1 MITSIG
7 MIHLEMHSLGV
18 LDARG
23 LVEMC
28 VGVRFCVLYSFW
40 SGRSESV
47 AGPSDIATTPTC
59 LALMIFVVNCFRS
72 HRFQCHRLTFH
83 DTVPGMFVYRVPVQQ
98 YRTPKKMK
106 TFALHDPK
114 QVPKPKMEAKALQA
128 HPNMQRLPTMRLFE
142 TFPPCQRR
150 LRRTRFDS

>member
-1 MITSIG
+1 MLVAG
-7 MIHLEMHSLGV
+7 
-18 LDARG
+18 G

-72 HRFQCHRLTFH
+72 HRLQCHRLTFH
-83 DTVPGMFVYRVPVQQ
+83 DTVPGTGMFVYRVPAQQ
-98 YRTPKKMK
+98 YRTPKMK
-106 TFALHDPK
+106 TFALHGPK
-114 QVPKPKMEAKALQA
+114 QVPKPKYEAKALQA

-142 TFPPCQRR
+142 TFPPCQGGRGG
-150 LRRTRFDS
+150 LVFDS